1 MVDNILATVQE
12 RIRREMNEVADV
24 IATGGCLS
32 ADTADKIAV
41 AYAEQAG
48 VNKGL
53 AIAERSIL
61 DILEEIQ
68 EREKLDI

>member
-1 MVDNILATVQE
+1 
-12 RIRREMNEVADV
+12 
-24 IATGGCLS
+24 
-32 ADTADKIAV
+32 V

-48 VNKGL
+48 VIKGL